1 MKEKLEKQLSEA
13 QTNLQV
19 ILSRISNYDSQIA
32 KLTETRNKEVQDAI
46 RCDERIKLLQELL
59 KENFNE
65 VS

>member
-13 QTNLQV
+13 QTNLQA

-32 KLTETRNKEVQDAI
+32 KLSETRQKEVQDAI
-46 RCDERIKLLQELL
+46 RCDERVKLLQELIHD
-59 KENFNE
+59 E